1 MKNIMIAI
9 ISLLIVCVN
18 IYAIGES
25 GGSVFDMS
33 SGARPASMAGVFI
46 AKADDIN
53 SIWYNPAGIA
63 NIGSYE
69 LGFTYD
75 KNVAGIRN
83 AFVSFVMPFET
94 IGSLGIGILHSTVQ
108 DDINNAVEEAAVKVY
123 DIAGVLG
130 YSYAFS
136 KNFLLGANF
145 KYLSSYLGDYSSSSI
160 AFDAGALYYINKLG
174 IGLVVQNIGTSLKF
188 ESETTPLPL
197 KAGLGLNYE
206 VLTIKEHLVSLSGDV
221 KYNIADEYLTS
232 GIAGEYM
239 YDEMF
244 SLRVGYMIEQ
254 KSMNGITAGAGIKS
268 VINEI
273 VFKFD
278 YAFLPKI
285 WADGGFDTSHMISLQ
300 VQF

>member
-1 MKNIMIAI
+1 MKKAI
-9 ISLLIVCVN
+9 VFIGILTLFSVGLF
-18 IYAIGES
+18 AIGES
-25 GGSVFDMS
+25 GGSVFDMN

-94 IGSLGIGILHSTVQ
+94 IGSIGIGILHSTIQ
-108 DDINNAVEEAAVKVY
+108 DDVNNAVEEAVKVY
-123 DIAGVLG
+123 DIAGILG

-136 KNFLLGANF
+136 KSFLLGANI
-145 KYLSSYLGDYSSSSI
+145 KYLSSYLGSYSSSSI
-160 AFDAGALYYINKLG
+160 AFDAGALYYMNKLG

-197 KAGLGLNYE
+197 KAGVGLNYE
-206 VLTIKEHLVSLSGDV
+206 VLTLKEHLVSLSGDV
-221 KYNIADEYLTS
+221 KYNVTDEYLTS
-232 GIAGEYM
+232 GVAAEYL
-239 YDEMF
+239 YDDMF
-244 SLRVGYMIEQ
+244 SLRVGYIIEQ
-254 KSMNGITAGAGIKS
+254 KSMNGITAGAGVKS
-268 VINEI
+268 VINDI

-285 WADGGFDTSHMISLQ
+285 WADGGYDTSHMISLMA
-300 VQF
+300 QF

>member
-1 MKNIMIAI
+1 MKKAI
-9 ISLLIVCVN
+9 VFIGILTLLSVGLF
-18 IYAIGES
+18 AIGES
-25 GGSVFDMS
+25 GGSVFDMN

-94 IGSLGIGILHSTVQ
+94 IGSIGIGILHSTIQ
-108 DDINNAVEEAAVKVY
+108 DDVNNAVEEAVKVY
-123 DIAGVLG
+123 DIAGILG

-136 KNFLLGANF
+136 KSFLLGANI
-145 KYLSSYLGDYSSSSI
+145 KYLSSYLGSYSSSSI
-160 AFDAGALYYINKLG
+160 AFDAGALYYMNKLG

-197 KAGLGLNYE
+197 KAGVGLNYE
-206 VLTIKEHLVSLSGDV
+206 VLTLKEHLVSLSGDV
-221 KYNIADEYLTS
+221 KYNVTDEYLTS
-232 GIAGEYM
+232 GVAAEYL
-239 YDEMF
+239 YDDMF
-244 SLRVGYMIEQ
+244 SLRVGYIIEQ
-254 KSMNGITAGAGIKS
+254 KSMNGITAGAGVKS
-268 VINEI
+268 VINDI

-285 WADGGFDTSHMISLQ
+285 WADGGFDASHMISLMA
-300 VQF
+300 QF

>member
-1 MKNIMIAI
+1 MKKAI
-9 ISLLIVCVN
+9 VFIGILTLFSVGLF
-18 IYAIGES
+18 AIGES
-25 GGSVFDMS
+25 GGSVFDMN

-94 IGSLGIGILHSTVQ
+94 IGSIGIGILHSTIQ
-108 DDINNAVEEAAVKVY
+108 DDVNNAVEEAVKVY
-123 DIAGVLG
+123 DIAGILG

-136 KNFLLGANF
+136 KSFLLGANI
-145 KYLSSYLGDYSSSSI
+145 KYLSSYLGSYSSSSI
-160 AFDAGALYYINKLG
+160 AFDAGALYYMNKLG

-197 KAGLGLNYE
+197 KAGVGLNYE
-206 VLTIKEHLVSLSGDV
+206 VLTLKEHLVSLSGDV
-221 KYNIADEYLTS
+221 KYNVTDEYLTS
-232 GIAGEYM
+232 GVAAEYL
-239 YDEMF
+239 YDDMF
-244 SLRVGYMIEQ
+244 SLRVGYIIEE
-254 KSMNGITAGAGIKS
+254 KSMNGITAGAGVKS
-268 VINEI
+268 VINDI

-285 WADGGFDTSHMISLQ
+285 WADGGFDTSHMISLMA
-300 VQF
+300 QF

>member
-1 MKNIMIAI
+1 MN
-9 ISLLIVCVN
+9 
-18 IYAIGES
+18 
-25 GGSVFDMS
+25 

-94 IGSLGIGILHSTVQ
+94 IGSIGIGILHSTIQ
-108 DDINNAVEEAAVKVY
+108 DDVNNAVEEAVKVY
-123 DIAGVLG
+123 DIAGILG

-136 KNFLLGANF
+136 KSFLLGANI
-145 KYLSSYLGDYSSSSI
+145 KYLSSYLGSYSSSSI
-160 AFDAGALYYINKLG
+160 AFDAGALYYMNKLG

-197 KAGLGLNYE
+197 KAGVGLNYE
-206 VLTIKEHLVSLSGDV
+206 VLTLKEHLVSLSGDV
-221 KYNIADEYLTS
+221 KYNVTDEYLTS
-232 GIAGEYM
+232 GVAAEYL
-239 YDEMF
+239 YDDMF
-244 SLRVGYMIEQ
+244 SLRVGYIIEQ
-254 KSMNGITAGAGIKS
+254 KSMNGITAGAGVKS
-268 VINEI
+268 VINDI

-285 WADGGFDTSHMISLQ
+285 WADGGFDTSHMISLMA
-300 VQF
+300 QF

>member
-1 MKNIMIAI
+1 MKKAI
-9 ISLLIVCVN
+9 VFIGILTLFSVGLF
-18 IYAIGES
+18 AIGES
-25 GGSVFDMS
+25 GGSVFDMN

-94 IGSLGIGILHSTVQ
+94 IGSIGIGILHSTIQ
-108 DDINNAVEEAAVKVY
+108 DDVNNAVEEAVKVY
-123 DIAGVLG
+123 DIAGILG

-136 KNFLLGANF
+136 KSFLLGANI
-145 KYLSSYLGDYSSSSI
+145 KYLSSYLGSYSSSSI
-160 AFDAGALYYINKLG
+160 AFDAGALYYMNKLG

-197 KAGLGLNYE
+197 KAGVGLNYE
-206 VLTIKEHLVSLSGDV
+206 VLTLKEHLVSLSGDV
-221 KYNIADEYLTS
+221 KYNVTDEYLTS
-232 GIAGEYM
+232 GVAAEYL
-239 YDEMF
+239 YDDMF
-244 SLRVGYMIEQ
+244 SLRVGYIIEQ
-254 KSMNGITAGAGIKS
+254 KSMNGITAGAGVKS
-268 VINEI
+268 VINDI

-285 WADGGFDTSHMISLQ
+285 WADGGFDTSHMISLMA
-300 VQF
+300 QF

>member
-1 MKNIMIAI
+1 MKKAI
-9 ISLLIVCVN
+9 VFIGILTLFSVGLF
-18 IYAIGES
+18 AIGES
-25 GGSVFDMS
+25 GGSVFDMN

-94 IGSLGIGILHSTVQ
+94 IGSIGIGILHSTIQ
-108 DDINNAVEEAAVKVY
+108 DDVNNAVEEAVKVY
-123 DIAGVLG
+123 DIAGILG

-136 KNFLLGANF
+136 KSFLLGANI
-145 KYLSSYLGDYSSSSI
+145 KYLSSYLGSYSSSSI
-160 AFDAGALYYINKLG
+160 AFDAGALYYMNKLG

-197 KAGLGLNYE
+197 KAGVGLNYE
-206 VLTIKEHLVSLSGDV
+206 VLTLKEHLVSLSGDV
-221 KYNIADEYLTS
+221 KYNVTDEYLTS
-232 GIAGEYM
+232 GVAAEYL
-239 YDEMF
+239 YDDMF
-244 SLRVGYMIEQ
+244 SLRVGYIIEE
-254 KSMNGITAGAGIKS
+254 KSMNGITAGAGVKS
-268 VINEI
+268 VINDI

-285 WADGGFDTSHMISLQ
+285 WADGGFDASHMISLMA
-300 VQF
+300 QF

>member
-1 MKNIMIAI
+1 MKKAI
-9 ISLLIVCVN
+9 VFIGILTLFSVGLF
-18 IYAIGES
+18 AIGES
-25 GGSVFDMS
+25 GGSVFDMN

-94 IGSLGIGILHSTVQ
+94 IGSIGIGILHSTIQ
-108 DDINNAVEEAAVKVY
+108 DDVNNAVEEAVKVY
-123 DIAGVLG
+123 DIAGILG

-136 KNFLLGANF
+136 KSFLLGANI
-145 KYLSSYLGDYSSSSI
+145 KYLSSYLGSYSSSSI
-160 AFDAGALYYINKLG
+160 AFDAGALYYMNKLG

-188 ESETTPLPL
+188 ESETTSLPL
-197 KAGLGLNYE
+197 KAGVGLNYE
-206 VLTIKEHLVSLSGDV
+206 VLTLKEHLVSLSGDV
-221 KYNIADEYLTS
+221 KYNVTDEYLTS
-232 GIAGEYM
+232 GVAAEYL
-239 YDEMF
+239 YDDMF
-244 SLRVGYMIEQ
+244 SLRVGYIIEQ
-254 KSMNGITAGAGIKS
+254 KSMNGITAGAGVKS
-268 VINEI
+268 VINDI

-285 WADGGFDTSHMISLQ
+285 WADGGFDASHMISLMA
-300 VQF
+300 QF